1 MVGAGRWKVEDG
13 RWKSRLVR
21 RGSGR
26 NAGGDWWRLE
36 LARLARL
43 KARLKVEVGKVE
55 RG

>member
-1 MVGAGRWKVEDG
+1 MEGGRWKMEDG
-13 RWKSRLVR
+13 RLVR